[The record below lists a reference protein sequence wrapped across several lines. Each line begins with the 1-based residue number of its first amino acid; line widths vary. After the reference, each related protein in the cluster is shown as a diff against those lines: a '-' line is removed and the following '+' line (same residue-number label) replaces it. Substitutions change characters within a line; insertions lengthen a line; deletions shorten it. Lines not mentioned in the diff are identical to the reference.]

1 MRSVGVFMKCRYIRN
16 CREWMDSALAGLPS
30 PQYLEQI
37 SWIIT
42 YCRNV
47 FYTLNKRHIVAHIL
61 WINPGVIAS
70 ARKQCRKWNPIKN
83 IMLV

>member
-37 SWIIT
+37 SWIFT
-42 YCRNV
+42 
-47 FYTLNKRHIVAHIL
+47 
-61 WINPGVIAS
+61 
-70 ARKQCRKWNPIKN
+70 
-83 IMLV
+83 